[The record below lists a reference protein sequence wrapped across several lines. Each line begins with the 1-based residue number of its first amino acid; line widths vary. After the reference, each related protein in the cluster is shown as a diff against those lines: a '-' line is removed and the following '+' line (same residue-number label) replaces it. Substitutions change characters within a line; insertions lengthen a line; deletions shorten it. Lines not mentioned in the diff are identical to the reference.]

1 MWDLY
6 VKYAL
11 PILILVIVGTSI
23 LRVIKKYKNTDNHN
37 EKSKIVKSLV
47 ISLIITFLFI
57 SITTM
62 LLINNVLE

>member
-23 LRVIKKYKNTDNHN
+23 LRVIKKYKNTDNNN
-37 EKSKIVKSLV
+37 EKSKLVKSLV

-62 LLINNVLE
+62 ILINNVLE

>member
-11 PILILVIVGTSI
+11 PILILVIIGTSI
-23 LRVIKKYKNTDNHN
+23 LRVIRKYKNTDKHN

-62 LLINNVLE
+62 ILINNVLK